1 MFYRLFMFF
10 TWIFIIVVCFLFSF
24 GRCIF
29 DKSPEEYDTWD
40 KDPIDYN
47 INSGSSSVKDT
58 TLNKQENENKNKE
71 NVSPEKASANA
82 DIDIF
87 LTMEAIQWD
96 SKTAK
101 KVVNSEQAS
110 KTLTTTRNLKKAT
123 KTDITKVVYCE
134 HKKKEEYN
142 V

>member
-71 NVSPEKASANA
+71 NLSPEKASANA
-82 DIDIF
+82 DIDIYSYDGGY
-87 LTMEAIQWD
+87 TMGFED
-96 SKTAK
+96 GK
-101 KVVNSEQAS
+101 KGREFGTSIKDLDHDAEFEEGYEDGYYEGRVLRTQ
-110 KTLTTTRNLKKAT
+110 
-123 KTDITKVVYCE
+123 
-134 HKKKEEYN
+134 KERRI
-142 V
+142 